1 MIRKSGNRFSLATNA
16 ERVWVGPEAATAHT
30 GIVFSGDAAFAT
42 IVNSTLAI
50 INEGPNGRQYLREIS
65 AASNPAKGKVT
76 HIVQNR
82 DGDTFTVPVLTPHQ
96 AEKAGILTTDE
107 HRSNAEAA
115 KLAEKRT
122 IAGLKVRGRGTKA
135 IVQWDDRRSLQIDPQ
150 GRPYGTM
157 RENGPRHVALFHELV
172 HGQHI
177 MAGDWKNGGDPRDP
191 ATPSGKEEVRA
202 MRYENGVRQD
212 HNLPLRTQ
220 YAEVPP
226 PDEESRAPS
235 VNSGFTSVHTDPS
248 VVWD

>member
-42 IVNSTLAI
+42 IVNSMLAM

-157 RENGPRHVALFHELV
+157 RENGPRRGSVSRTRPRTTHHGRRLEERRRPPRSGHTVRKRGSPCDAL
-172 HGQHI
+172 
-177 MAGDWKNGGDPRDP
+177 
-191 ATPSGKEEVRA
+191 
-202 MRYENGVRQD
+202 
-212 HNLPLRTQ
+212 
-220 YAEVPP
+220 
-226 PDEESRAPS
+226 
-235 VNSGFTSVHTDPS
+235 
-248 VVWD
+248 